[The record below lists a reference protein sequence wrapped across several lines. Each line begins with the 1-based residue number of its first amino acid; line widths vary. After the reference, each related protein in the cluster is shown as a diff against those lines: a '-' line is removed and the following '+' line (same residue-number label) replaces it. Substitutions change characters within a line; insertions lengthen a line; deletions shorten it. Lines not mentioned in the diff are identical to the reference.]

1 MEPLPLRIS
10 PVTGDCRHDCIQS
23 RHVVA
28 EKTPRPKATE
38 KLRSEIL
45 DGTFSPGERL
55 PEIAL
60 AERYAVGRGSIRSAL
75 VELRAEGLVDIEANR
90 GAMVRRISL
99 EEAIEVAEARKV
111 LETLLAARA
120 ARSDD
125 SGAKQSLLEIVE
137 EMRGAVAA
145 KDNARYSALNRALHG
160 RIWEISGHRVGN
172 DLVTNLRNRSAHHQ
186 YRLAV
191 MPGRSEESLQQH
203 SAIVDAIV
211 AGDVETASSS
221 MGLHLASVIAVLN
234 QWSEQGA
241 P

>member
-1 MEPLPLRIS
+1 M
-10 PVTGDCRHDCIQS
+10 
-23 RHVVA
+23 A
-28 EKTPRPKATE
+28 EKTPSPNATE

-55 PEIAL
+55 TEIAL
-60 AERYAVGRGSIRSAL
+60 AERYSVGRGSIRSAL

-99 EEAIEVAEARKV
+99 EEAIEVAEARQV
-111 LETLLAARA
+111 LEALLAARA
-120 ARSDD
+120 AHSDD

-137 EMRGAVAA
+137 EMGDAVAA

-160 RIWEISGHRVGN
+160 RIWEIGGHRVGH

-211 AGDVETASSS
+211 AGDAEGASES
-221 MGLHLASVIAVLN
+221 MSRHLDSVIEVLS
-234 QWSEQGA
+234 QWSELGA
-241 P
+241 R